1 MAKPSSSETAT
12 CKCRRKHTP
21 KHYYFLLLLLLP
33 MIFILLHIHT
43 TPSPDL
49 MQPLSNCTHHHHL
62 ATTSAAASK
71 LREAVTFLPLKDLR
85 YASKPLQGHTWFMS
99 STLDTHKKGEPQF
112 QQFPSNASKGRILCL
127 KGRDKHD
134 GSWNSYALAFPEAL
148 PFNAAS
154 LHGLTFVS
162 YNHYDYANMWHGLSA
177 LLPFLA
183 WHIAGG
189 CAAPPRRWV
198 LYHRGELRTEMGPW
212 LSSLMEAAFGEPL
225 NVEKLSQGPNGA
237 CFEEA
242 VVMRHNEG
250 GMSRERRLQVFDL
263 LRCRARVFCNLG
275 LEQSTRV
282 DEKGIPVIGMTVFLR
297 KGSRS
302 FENETAVVGIFS
314 KACREVLGCRLT
326 VAYAN
331 NLTFCQQVTA

>member
-1 MAKPSSSETAT
+1 MAKPCSETAT

-21 KHYYFLLLLLLP
+21 KHHYFLLLLLLP
-33 MIFILLHIHT
+33 IFILFHIHT
-43 TPSPDL
+43 TPSPD
-49 MQPLSNCTHHHHL
+49 L

-99 STLDTHKKGEPQF
+99 STLDTQKKGEPQF

-127 KGRDKHD
+127 KGRDTHD

-154 LHGLTFVS
+154 LHGLAFVS
-162 YNHYDYANMWHGLSA
+162 SNHYDYANMWHGLSA
-177 LLPFLA
+177 LLPFVA
-183 WHIAGG
+183 WHIASG

-198 LYHRGELRTEMGPW
+198 LYHQGELRTQMGPW
-212 LSSLMEAAFGEPL
+212 LSSLMQAAFGEPP

-250 GMSRERRLQVFDL
+250 GMSRERRLQVFDF

-275 LEQSTRV
+275 FEYGSTRAH
-282 DEKGIPVIGMTVFLR
+282 EIGMTMFLR
-297 KGSRS
+297 KGPRS

-314 KACREVLGCRLT
+314 KACREEAGCRLT
-326 VAYAN
+326 VAYAS
-331 NLTFCQQVTA
+331 NLTFCQQVRN